1 MVVSARPLHLRVG
14 VCDSFRWLGSKWES
28 FLAQEPRASCL
39 PIPQPTPGV
48 VVGVDGVSAVT
59 HTTTCS
65 GRSII
70 KDLWLPFVLFCKTV
84 LWFSPAF
91 HVLL

>member
-1 MVVSARPLHLRVG
+1 MRGSECVMAVRARLLLLRVG
-14 VCDSFRWLGSKWES
+14 VCDSFRWLGSMWES
-28 FLAQEPRASCL
+28 FLAQEPRASNL

-65 GRSII
+65 GGSII
-70 KDLWLPFVLFCKTV
+70 KDFWLPFVLFCKTV
-84 LWFSPAF
+84 L
-91 HVLL
+91 